1 MKAPLRRTSPTMTS
15 KTIPAIAPAPI
26 AESNNPSPCASVPRT
41 SRAKIVMSA
50 WLWPNTESEASIA
63 RMRGAEN
70 ERRDDGRALR
80 DQEKPP
86 ALDAIGHGPANES
99 EREDGRGA
107 KQAAKAEKERRIGQ
121 LVEQPRRRGE
131 LDPGARHR
139 DQLPDPIQRVVPMTE
154 RSEPR
159 EKCRHA
165 IIADGTGE
173 CACA

>member
-1 MKAPLRRTSPTMTS
+1 MPAGRIERRDRRVQHVDHVDVPERDL
-15 KTIPAIAPAPI
+15 PGDNER
-26 AESNNPSPCASVPRT
+26 AEH
-41 SRAKIVMSA
+41 
-50 WLWPNTESEASIA
+50 
-63 RMRGAEN
+63 
-70 ERRDDGRALR
+70 ERRDDRRALR